1 MLFKKRS
8 SDFIAVSDKAT
19 HIHHSKVTTIFYYEI
34 FRALIE
40 DEDIDGLEYLVGKE
54 DPDLEIALAKDPAD
68 MSPNEIGAL
77 NIKIEH
83 VLFRL
88 YNNIDLKTPFTSE
101 EAMDMREAIDGHI
114 ANVNGSINILSDNL

>member
-1 MLFKKRS
+1 L
-8 SDFIAVSDKAT
+8 
-19 HIHHSKVTTIFYYEI
+19 
-34 FRALIE
+34 
-40 DEDIDGLEYLVGKE
+40 KE

-88 YNNIDLKTPFTSE
+88 YNNIDLKTPLLQKK
-101 EAMDMREAIDGHI
+101 RWI
-114 ANVNGSINILSDNL
+114 

>member
-1 MLFKKRS
+1 MR
-8 SDFIAVSDKAT
+8 A
-19 HIHHSKVTTIFYYEI
+19 

-68 MSPNEIGAL
+68 MSPNEIGA

-88 YNNIDLKTPFTSE
+88 YNNIDLKTPLLQKK
-101 EAMDMREAIDGHI
+101 RWI
-114 ANVNGSINILSDNL
+114 

>member
-1 MLFKKRS
+1 MMVAKWLFKRS
-8 SDFIAVSDKAT
+8 SDFIAKVSDKAT
-19 HIHHSKVTTIFYYEI
+19 PCHTSQQRDNIFTMRA

-77 NIKIEH
+77 K
-83 VLFRL
+83 
-88 YNNIDLKTPFTSE
+88 
-101 EAMDMREAIDGHI
+101 
-114 ANVNGSINILSDNL
+114 

>member
-1 MLFKKRS
+1 MVVQRS
-8 SDFIAVSDKAT
+8 SDFIAKVSDKAT
-19 HIHHSKVTTIFYYEI
+19 PCHTSQQRITTIFYYES

-101 EAMDMREAIDGHI
+101 EAMDERGY
-114 ANVNGSINILSDNL
+114 

>member
-1 MLFKKRS
+1 MR
-8 SDFIAVSDKAT
+8 A
-19 HIHHSKVTTIFYYEI
+19 

-101 EAMDMREAIDGHI
+101 EEAMDMREAIDGHI
-114 ANVNGSINILSDNL
+114 AVNGSVGNILSDN

>member
-1 MLFKKRS
+1 MR
-8 SDFIAVSDKAT
+8 A
-19 HIHHSKVTTIFYYEI
+19 

-77 NIKIEH
+77 NKKYTYYSGCIIILILKH
-83 VLFRL
+83 PYFRRSDGYERL
-88 YNNIDLKTPFTSE
+88 L
-101 EAMDMREAIDGHI
+101 MAILLMLTDRLVTFLI
-114 ANVNGSINILSDNL
+114 TLI